1 MRRALILIAVSAST
15 ASCDFGRIRADGR
28 PVPEVWGSSGP
39 EVRVAVG
46 PSPLRADREIPL
58 LTAPEVFAVYV
69 PSHLDRSRDL
79 MIGEHW
85 IYFRLRDGEWFIERD
100 REPELPARE
109 EASPD
114 DLKPLRSLEGLDH
127 VVTPWAEPKSP

>member
-1 MRRALILIAVSAST
+1 
-15 ASCDFGRIRADGR
+15 
-28 PVPEVWGSSGP
+28 
-39 EVRVAVG
+39 VAVG